1 MNGRSPVLVLALTP
15 LLAFG
20 GMWSGDVWTDNLSD
34 AASWTDIRVY
44 PKRSSVNFDFGV
56 AHADAASAVEISGAV
71 TGKLDSAWHLRSE
84 RVNLPRSCSRMA
96 FSFRICGTKKS
107 PKPQTGGDWRTCI
120 FWYDKSGE
128 ELTRAGVPVTVLAN
142 GFGRIRVTDAVPS
155 GAASFA
161 IQFGW
166 DAPNVAE
173 GRRYWIADVKL
184 ELLSDE
190 ATCGIEMPDV
200 KAPLVVRRSV
210 SPVVDAKAPFCFS
223 VMDDSGID
231 WDSLKVSL
239 DKRDV
244 TARCV
249 RTGNEVSLAPETPWR
264 DGCNWIGI
272 AVADNEGNVSES
284 KKLLYVGSSPAASSK
299 ISLRE
304 DGMMLIDGKPFFS
317 IGIYGFKRREMNGM
331 SCERGIADLAAAGF
345 NTVQS
350 YGIGKDPE
358 YLEAVARH
366 GMRIW
371 MGPPNPETKESVK
384 YLANPSVVTWYI
396 GDDTSQHLTPQ
407 ELADRD
413 DNARAVDPIR
423 PTAQADAMKS
433 DADVDNYENYAAL
446 TDGFLPEIY
455 PVYSA
460 ETNKDRFCVATTIRD
475 MKRFFLDNGRRGANR
490 VHFAWPTIQYF
501 KGWGWGRFPSRDE
514 LFGMSFAAIIHGAHG
529 INWYTY
535 GGSDGPVV
543 PGKKYHYGVCWSAET
558 WGNMTN
564 LSSRI
569 AMLRPA
575 LEMRKGPQPRAPEVV
590 AGPKKASMGL
600 PAVTQLLKS
609 ADGWSYLLTVNAAD
623 AEVSARLFPG
633 AKGPVEVLWENRTVR
648 CGADGSF
655 VDAYAPLAV
664 HVYKFKEVK

>member
-1 MNGRSPVLVLALTP
+1 MKTGLLISSTVLLP
-15 LLAFG
+15 LLAVG
-20 GMWSGDVWTDNLSD
+20 GTWSGDVWTDNLSD
-34 AASWTDIRVY
+34 AVDWPDVKVY
-44 PKRSSVNFDFGV
+44 PKQSALNFSFGV
-56 AHADAASAVEISGAV
+56 AHADAASAVEISGAA
-71 TGKLDSAWHLRSE
+71 TGRLDTAWHIRSK
-84 RVNLPRSCSRMA
+84 RVGLPRTCSRMA
-96 FSFRICGTKKS
+96 LSFRIGGTAKS
-107 PKPQTGGDWRTCI
+107 TKPQTGSEWRTCLY
-120 FWYDKSGE
+120 WYDAAGE
-128 ELTRAGVPVTVLAN
+128 ELARAGVPVTVLAN

-155 GAASFA
+155 GATAFA
-161 IQFGW
+161 VQFGW

-173 GRRYWIADVKL
+173 GRRYWIADMKM
-184 ELLSDE
+184 ELLPDE

-200 KAPLVVRRSV
+200 RAPLVVRTSASSV
-210 SPVVDAKAPFCFS
+210 ADVKAPFCFS
-223 VMDDSGID
+223 VKDDSGVD
-231 WDSLKVSL
+231 WDSLKVTI
-239 DKRDV
+239 DRTNV

-249 RTGNEVSLAPETPWR
+249 RKGSEIFLVPETEWR
-264 DGCNWIGI
+264 AGCTWIGVS
-272 AVADNEGNVSES
+272 VADNEGNVSES
-284 KKLLYVGSSPAASSK
+284 RKLLYVGTSPAVSSV
-299 ISLRE
+299 SLRD
-304 DGMMLIDGKPFFS
+304 DGLMMVDGKPFFS
-317 IGIYGFKRREMNGM
+317 IGIYGFRRREMNGQ
-331 SCERGIADLAAAGF
+331 SCERGIAELAAAGF

-366 GMRIW
+366 GMKIW
-371 MGPPNPETKESVK
+371 MGPPNPTKEEAAK
-384 YLANPSVVTWYI
+384 YLANPAVVAWYI

-413 DNARAVDPIR
+413 DNARAIDPIR
-423 PTAQADAMKS
+423 PTVQADAMKS
-433 DADVDNYENYAAL
+433 DADVDNYENYSAL

-475 MKRFFLDNGRRGANR
+475 MKRLARDNERKGGRR

-543 PGKKYHYGVCWSAET
+543 PGKKYNYGACWSAET

-569 AMLRPA
+569 SSLRPA
-575 LEMRKGPQPRAPEVV
+575 LETRRGPQPREPEVV
-590 AGPKKASMGL
+590 AGPKKSSMRL

-609 ADGWSYLLTVNAAD
+609 VGGWSYLLTVNAAD
-623 AEVSARLFPG
+623 AEVTARLFPDV
-633 AKGPVEVLWENRTVR
+633 KGEIEVLWENRTLQ
-648 CGADGSF
+648 CGGDGSF
-655 VDAYAPLAV
+655 TDMYAPLAV